1 MTNVLAK
8 RVRDNSGHPIK
19 TRRVRL
25 DLLHHEAVRDPVPR
39 IKDQRLGFK
48 TRLIH
53 SIPTSTIRRLRQAQA
68 ETVRSL

>member
-1 MTNVLAK
+1 MQKASAEGVWMNPG
-8 RVRDNSGHPIK
+8 RPIK

-25 DLLHHEAVRDPVPR
+25 DLLHHEAVCDPDSR
-39 IKDQRLGFK
+39 IIDQRLGFK

-53 SIPTSTIRRLRQAQA
+53 TNPTSTIRRLRQAQA